1 VIRSQFPLVSAA
13 AHSITRGDPA
23 TSPNELGPQLT
34 KFPHRR
40 CLLVVGSHVGSNIFC
55 TPAIGFLKKH
65 LPEVRFDVVTP
76 SRRGASV
83 FANNPHIDRLYRM
96 RSKWRVRRL
105 AEKYDLAIGLQW
117 DKARDYLSGARI
129 PTIVIGEPPHDRHR
143 ADATLEF
150 AQKLVGRPLDQ
161 SDRHYVLCPAPSD
174 FATIGAQLAG
184 VRIGEILVGFHLGT
198 GRTELRGWQWFYRN
212 RAKDP
217 RIWPVAEYAAV
228 ARRLREINPN
238 IRSVL
243 TGTRN
248 ERFLARAF
256 SRTVPD
262 AINLVGKTSL
272 LELAALMRHL
282 SVFVTN
288 DNGALH
294 VASAADLPVVG
305 LFGPTVPE
313 RTGMFPPRP
322 NHFAIRR
329 PTIEEID
336 SEEVCAAVVR
346 LLPSQA
352 ARPAEHR
359 D

>member
-1 VIRSQFPLVSAA
+1 VPRDP
-13 AHSITRGDPA
+13 HSIPSRVGGPSQHQAWGSADFAERSRGA
-23 TSPNELGPQLT
+23 ELT

-40 CLLVVGSHVGSNIFC
+40 VLLVVGSHVGNNIIC

-65 LPEVRFDVVTP
+65 LPEVRFDLVTP
-76 SRRGASV
+76 SKRGASV
-83 FANNPHIDRLYRM
+83 FANNPHIDRLYRT
-96 RSKWRVRRL
+96 RSRWRVRRL
-105 AEKYDLAIGLQW
+105 AETYDVAIGLQW
-117 DKARDYLSGARI
+117 DKAGDYLSGARI

-150 AQKLVGRPLDQ
+150 AQKLVRRPIDQ
-161 SDRHYVLCPAPSD
+161 SDRHYVLCPAVAD
-174 FATIGAQLAG
+174 FATISGHLAG
-184 VRIGEILVGFHLGT
+184 VRVGEILVGLHLGT
-198 GRTELRGWQWFYRN
+198 GRTELRGWQWFYPN

-217 RIWPVAEYAAV
+217 RIWPVARYAAV
-228 ARRLREINPN
+228 ARRLREIDPN
-238 IRSVL
+238 VRCVL

-256 SRTVPD
+256 SRAVPD

-282 SVFVTN
+282 RVFVTH

-305 LFGPTVPE
+305 LFGPTFPE

-322 NHFAIRR
+322 YHFAIRR
-329 PTIEEID
+329 PAIEEID
-336 SEEVCAAVVR
+336 AEEVCAAIVR
-346 LLPSQA
+346 LFAFQA
-352 ARPAEHR
+352 PKPG
-359 D
+359 